1 MQQVFKERD
10 SEQLIWSFSV
20 YIDENHIKTLFNHDG
35 KQFYG
40 MELQAGKGD
49 GASMGC
55 KADVENLH
63 YELLDIGE

>member
-10 SEQLIWSFSV
+10 SEQLIWSLSI
-20 YIDENHIKTLFNHDG
+20 YIDGNHIKTRLNHDG
-35 KQFYG
+35 KQLYR
-40 MELQAGKGD
+40 MELQAGNGE